1 MAKPKEEWRHLALLA
16 SLLLLFIVTPVAA
29 LLRHGI
35 LIINVVSAAVLIA
48 ATYALS
54 ERKPIFVGAVLLSGI
69 SIVGTWL
76 LLSTQQRWVA
86 VLSHSFVVVL
96 ILYFSIAILGYV
108 LRSGKVTMDR
118 IFAAICVYLLMG
130 YAWTFSYA
138 LVEELQPSAFVA
150 LSPVPPNDYVAS
162 VLQLRY
168 FSFMTLTSVGYGDI
182 VPRSPAARTLAGLE
196 AVTGQIYLTVLVAR
210 LVGLHIA
217 HAQTSPSRED

>member
-1 MAKPKEEWRHLALLA
+1 MGGRSVPQFRGCAH
-16 SLLLLFIVTPVAA
+16 SLLFDRDPRLCLAQWKGHDGPYLRGDLRLFA
-29 LLRHGI
+29 H
-35 LIINVVSAAVLIA
+35 
-48 ATYALS
+48 
-54 ERKPIFVGAVLLSGI
+54 
-69 SIVGTWL
+69 
-76 LLSTQQRWVA
+76 
-86 VLSHSFVVVL
+86 
-96 ILYFSIAILGYV
+96 
-108 LRSGKVTMDR
+108 
-118 IFAAICVYLLMG
+118 G

-168 FSFMTLTSVGYGDI
+168 FSFMTLTTVGYGDI

-217 HAQTSPSRED
+217 HAQTSSSRED